1 MDSHTISD
9 TPHRITGGSERGFPT
24 HIFGGTLVPAWIMP
38 AFYAPLG
45 RRLSEGGPIAY
56 HRMAPLGGLGRTD
69 RIVESYTPFLDKAR
83 SEKTAV
89 RLAGHSLGG
98 VVAWVLA
105 HEYPDVVDTVELWAA
120 PVRGT
125 ALAALLRN
133 VVAEARFLAPGS
145 PWLDRYDRALNGPIA
160 RSVYTACDVLV
171 APPRASSFI
180 DGDRAQN
187 HFLCPRPLT
196 RRERRAGEQIHTGWA
211 DHTLLPRHRSLL
223 ARVA

>member
-1 MDSHTISD
+1 
-9 TPHRITGGSERGFPT
+9 
-24 HIFGGTLVPAWIMP
+24 V
-38 AFYAPLG
+38 
-45 RRLSEGGPIAY
+45 
-56 HRMAPLGGLGRTD
+56 
-69 RIVESYTPFLDKAR
+69 VV
-83 SEKTAV
+83 AV

-105 HEYPDVVDTVELWAA
+105 HEYPDVVDTVEIWAA

-125 ALAALLRN
+125 AFAALLRN
-133 VVAEARFLAPGS
+133 VAAEARFLAPGS
-145 PWLDRYDRALNGPIA
+145 RWLHRYDRALDGPMA

-180 DGDRAQN
+180 NGDRAQN
-187 HFLCPRPLT
+187 HFLRPAPLT
-196 RRERRAGEQIHTGWA
+196 RQELRAGEQIHAGCA